1 MYGRPTLTTSQTLVT
16 NQSNEQY
23 EKPLLVNA
31 SGDFSNV
38 KIIQYKSRFLYSKY
52 NPFKSIVSIIQNSIF
67 LEGSIIVICAPCLWY
82 GLEVLMQKL
91 PAACKIIAIQDDE
104 QLLYIAQQAIPQE
117 YRNKITLCGTNN
129 LLELDGYIRD
139 LVQTG
144 TYKRAVR
151 IDFSAGIQLN
161 VQMYNAVFAGIQEI
175 TASFWM
181 NRITLVKM
189 GRLFSKNVFQNL
201 PMMADGL
208 QLSEV
213 CKSVD
218 KPIIVCGA
226 GESLDSTPKE
236 IIENCFVIAVDAAL
250 IAILRRNIH
259 VDAVVSLESQY
270 VIQKAYIGVQEFQD
284 DIILFADIA
293 SRPSVV
299 RSIKNKTVW
308 FASEY
313 TNAKF
318 LANLK
323 QLDIIDDFIQPLGS
337 VGLAAT
343 LIALKLRQSQDVPVF
358 ITGLD
363 FSYSIGLTH
372 AKGTPAH
379 ATRLF
384 STNKLFPVENYDAAF
399 ASGVFPIANKSKHTM
414 MTSKSMKSYSD
425 SFAATFN
432 GVQNLF
438 DLGKTGIP
446 LNIPFITENIAEE
459 LIKKADTSTNLLLC
473 THKKVERK
481 NNIAKFYSAERTAL
495 ETIKDLLKLG
505 ENSSK
510 RELNISL
517 DEQLKKL
524 LQPREYLYL
533 HFPDGYAFSTEISF
547 LKRVR
552 AEIDF
557 FLKQIP
563 QQF

>member
-91 PAACKIIAIQDDE
+91 PPACKIIAIQDDE

-117 YRNKITLCGTNN
+117 YSSKITLCGTNN

-213 CKSVD
+213 CKSIN

-236 IIENCFVIAVDAAL
+236 IIEQCFVIAVDAAL

-299 RSIKNKTVW
+299 RSMKNKTVW

-343 LIALKLRQSQDVPVF
+343 LIALKLRQSQDEPVF

-372 AKGTPAH
+372 AKGTPAQV
-379 ATRLF
+379 TRLF
-384 STNKLFPVENYDAAF
+384 STNKLFPLENYDAAF

-510 RELNISL
+510 RDLNISL
-517 DEQLKKL
+517 DEQLRKL